1 MHVSLK
7 LNVKLTWTD
16 DRIRFQKLKKDFFQ
30 NKLSDDMAAKIWIPQ
45 PIFANN
51 HDRVAIQYIPSSS
64 DIFLVRNG
72 SSIEAPLSQI
82 DEAKVYHPIPI
93 PHPIV
98 LLTSAVQYI
107 PSSSDIFL
115 VRNGS
120 STDAPFSQIDEAKI
134 YHPTET
140 RIILRTMHH
149 MKFKCRFNL
158 AYFPFDYQTC
168 YAVVCSKK
176 IH

>member
-16 DRIRFQKLKKDFFQ
+16 DRIRFQNLKKDFFQ

-72 SSIEAPLSQI
+72 SSIEAPFSQI
-82 DEAKVYHPIPI
+82 DEAKVYHP
-93 PHPIV
+93 
-98 LLTSAVQYI
+98 
-107 PSSSDIFL
+107 
-115 VRNGS
+115 
-120 STDAPFSQIDEAKI
+120 K
-134 YHPTET
+134 ET
-140 RIILRTMHH
+140 KIILRTMHH

-168 YAVVCSKK
+168 YAVVCYKK
-176 IH
+176 IHKIKRLYICLLLTADGTRR